1 MSLRYLL
8 DTDICI
14 YLARNQPPAV
24 AERLTRVPLETV
36 AISVVTYGE
45 LAYGAERSQ
54 RTSETLAQLE
64 RFASVVRVL
73 PLDAGV
79 SAQYGRVRAA
89 LERRGSPPWGERSMD
104 CSSCV
109 GVKGHAGDRQWARVS
124 TSKRSSSRELG
135 SLNCPQESVWNTLC
149 TSSSCSSLSIST
161 STSAASVSPSSIGA
175 FGMYSCSALSGEIL
189 RASSAS

>member
-24 AERLTRVPLETV
+24 AERLARVPLETV

-89 LERRGSPPWGERSMD
+89 LERRGLP
-104 CSSCV
+104 
-109 GVKGHAGDRQWARVS
+109 
-124 TSKRSSSRELG
+124 
-135 SLNCPQESVWNTLC
+135 
-149 TSSSCSSLSIST
+149 
-161 STSAASVSPSSIGA
+161 IGA
-175 FGMYSCSALSGEIL
+175 NDLWIAAHALALKVTLVTDNGREFRRVRGL
-189 RASSAS
+189 RVENWVR

>member
-24 AERLTRVPLETV
+24 AERLARVPLETV
-36 AISVVTYGE
+36 AISVVTLGE

-79 SAQYGRVRAA
+79 SAQYGRVRAV
-89 LERRGSPPWGERSMD
+89 LERGGSP
-104 CSSCV
+104 
-109 GVKGHAGDRQWARVS
+109 
-124 TSKRSSSRELG
+124 
-135 SLNCPQESVWNTLC
+135 
-149 TSSSCSSLSIST
+149 
-161 STSAASVSPSSIGA
+161 IGA
-175 FGMYSCSALSGEIL
+175 NDLWIAAHALALNITLVTNNGREFRRVRGL
-189 RASSAS
+189 RVENWVR

>member
-89 LERRGSPPWGERSMD
+89 LERRGLP
-104 CSSCV
+104 
-109 GVKGHAGDRQWARVS
+109 
-124 TSKRSSSRELG
+124 
-135 SLNCPQESVWNTLC
+135 
-149 TSSSCSSLSIST
+149 
-161 STSAASVSPSSIGA
+161 IGA
-175 FGMYSCSALSGEIL
+175 NDLWIAAHALALKVTLVTDNGREFRRVRGL
-189 RASSAS
+189 RAENWVR